1 MNAFRCSVLALSLC
15 LAGCLAHQIR
25 ADVAR
30 QIQIFGIELNSS
42 RDYREF
48 RGIVA
53 TEEPC
58 LKGYE
63 LNFEKLDLIIGYGF
77 NRKIRKITT
86 LNQNTSVF
94 GISPGNTLEEG
105 RKRAIQAGLSE
116 EVAKNRYIGDG
127 ISLNLLVDEKG
138 KIFGI
143 TVETID

>member
-1 MNAFRCSVLALSLC
+1 MLALSLC

-30 QIQIFGIELNSS
+30 QIQIFGIELNSG

-63 LNFEKLDLIIGYGF
+63 LNFENLDLIIGYGF

-86 LNQNTSVF
+86 RNQTTNVF

-105 RKRAIQAGLSE
+105 RKRAIQAGLTE
-116 EVAKNRYIGDG
+116 EVAKNRYKGDG
-127 ISLNLLVDEKG
+127 ISLYLLVDEKG
-138 KIFGI
+138 RIFGI

>member
-1 MNAFRCSVLALSLC
+1 MLVLSLC
-15 LAGCLAHQIR
+15 LAGCLAQKIP

-30 QIQIFGIELNSS
+30 QIQIFGIELNSG

-48 RGIVA
+48 RGIAA

-63 LNFEKLDLIIGYGF
+63 LNFENLDLIIGYGF

-86 LNQNTSVF
+86 RNRNTSVF
-94 GISPGNTLEEG
+94 GISPGNTVEEG

-116 EVAKNRYIGDG
+116 DVAINRYKGDG
-127 ISLNLLVDEKG
+127 ISLYLLVDEKDR
-138 KIFGI
+138 IFGI
-143 TVETID
+143 TVETVD